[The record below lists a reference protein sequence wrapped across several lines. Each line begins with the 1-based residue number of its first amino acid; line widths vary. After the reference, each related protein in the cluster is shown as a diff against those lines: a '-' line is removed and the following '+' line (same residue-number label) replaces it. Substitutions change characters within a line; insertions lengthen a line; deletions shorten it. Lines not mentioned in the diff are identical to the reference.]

1 MSFPQKQLLCRFS
14 DSHLYTN
21 HIDDIKNNVSL
32 FDNRIFVFANQN
44 KLTEIY
50 LTFHTTKDVSNS
62 NRLYNTISIHRKKH
76 TNTLYTL
83 NAMNRLIEDE
93 NGGKLDKNFQLNW
106 EYYRNSIILI
116 NDPGVRIVPLR
127 LFSIVNF

>member
-1 MSFPQKQLLCRFS
+1 MLFPQKQLLCKFS
-14 DSHLYTN
+14 DSHKYTT
-21 HIDDIKNNVSL
+21 HIDNIKNNISL

-44 KLTEIY
+44 QLKEIY
-50 LTFHTTKDVSNS
+50 LTFHVSKDASNS
-62 NRLYNTISIHRKKH
+62 IRLDNTISIHRKKH

>member
-1 MSFPQKQLLCRFS
+1 MTFPQKQLLCRFS
-14 DSHLYTN
+14 DSKRYAD
-21 HIDDIKNNVSL
+21 HIEYIKCNVTL
-32 FDNRIFVFANQN
+32 LDNRIFVFANEDR
-44 KLTEIY
+44 LSEIY
-50 LTFHTTKDVSNS
+50 LTFHIDKSSSSSCRVA
-62 NRLYNTISIHRKKH
+62 NTISLHRKKH

-106 EYYRNSIILI
+106 EYYKNSIILI